1 MTSKDKLIDRF
12 KSLPK
17 DFTFEEL
24 VKLLGLF
31 GFEQSNKGKTSGSR
45 VRFMNMDNLEYKGY
59 YGPVEYSKADNG
71 LFGKVLG
78 MTKNSITYEGI
89 TLDELKSDFEAG
101 VDSYLEGCDELG
113 VKRGY
118 PSILL

>member
-24 VKLLGLF
+24 EKLLGLF

-45 VRFMNMDNLEYKGY
+45 VRVMNMDNLEYKGY
-59 YGPVEYSKADNG
+59 YGTVEYSKADNG
-71 LFGKVLG
+71 LF
-78 MTKNSITYEGI
+78 
-89 TLDELKSDFEAG
+89 LDELKSDFEAG